1 MKSLKIL
8 LAGLTLLCAQAFAA
22 PYTWT
27 DTVDPADRLITPFS
41 PYVFNFNI
49 NDGLNGFRP
58 GLDSISEY
66 FVTIDLYD
74 DGSDPFYARAE
85 FAIVNLP
92 GVTGDSGFFELSGG
106 EELDNG
112 GYSILGWFELN
123 YLGILTVAIQSLYGD
138 FYFGSASLTAQGDVA
153 PPIPGGNEIPE
164 PGSMLLLGAALT
176 AAALA
181 NRRRKL

>member
-1 MKSLKIL
+1 MKSLKVL
-8 LAGLTLLCAQAFAA
+8 LASLALICSQAFAA

-27 DTVDPADRLITPFS
+27 DTVDPGDRLITPLS
-41 PYVFNFNI
+41 PFIFNFNI
-49 NDGLNGFRP
+49 TDGIDGFRP

-74 DGSDPFYARAE
+74 DGSDPFWARTE

-92 GVTGDSGFFELSGG
+92 GTTGDSGFFELSG
-106 EELDNG
+106 EEGG

-138 FYFGSASLTAQGDVA
+138 FYFGSGTLTAEGDVV
-153 PPIPGGNEIPE
+153 PPTPGGNEVPE